1 MKLEGFEEFYFKG
14 TEDQKKE
21 LIKIH
26 ERNGCLVYSNYT
38 YRFSYVCFEAGRSVG
53 DASDF
58 KRSVDCKTYA
68 GAKAYLLSFAKPV
81 MPDKVAKPKR
91 KKSVAFNQGFV
102 IDGARYTKTH
112 IHGVS
117 VERVKQEIRTLRLK
131 LDRHTRL
138 DKDGALDNR

>member
-1 MKLEGFEEFYFKG
+1 MSLEGFEKFYFKG
-14 TEDQKKE
+14 TGEQKKE
-21 LIKIH
+21 LIEIH
-26 ERNGCLVYSNYT
+26 ERNGCPPVDKKTCTYPCVGFTNHNACGYSEPFSFLKQYT
-38 YRFSYVCFEAGRSVG
+38 E
-53 DASDF
+53 
-58 KRSVDCKTYA
+58 
-68 GAKAYLLSFAKPV
+68 AKAYLLRFAKPV

-138 DKDGALDNR
+138 DKAGALDNR

>member
-1 MKLEGFEEFYFKG
+1 MKLEGFEKFYFEG
-14 TEDQKKE
+14 TDEEKKE
-21 LIKIH
+21 LIEIH
-26 ERNGCLVYSNYT
+26 ERNGRAPFDSNTVSYT
-38 YRFSYVCFEAGRSVG
+38 VILFDRDLSIGTTHVGSRNICKSYTE
-53 DASDF
+53 
-58 KRSVDCKTYA
+58 
-68 GAKAYLLSFAKPV
+68 AKAYLLRFAKPV

-138 DKDGALDNR
+138 DKAGALDNR